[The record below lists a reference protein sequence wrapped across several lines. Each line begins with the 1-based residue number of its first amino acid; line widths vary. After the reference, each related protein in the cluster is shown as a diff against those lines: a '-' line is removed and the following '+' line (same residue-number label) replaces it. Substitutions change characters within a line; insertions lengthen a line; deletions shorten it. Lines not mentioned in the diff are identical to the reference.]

1 MREEMSFEES
11 LARLETIVKELES
24 GDVKLEEAIS
34 KFQEAVAL
42 AASCDKKLKEAEQ
55 NIHKILKED
64 GTLEDF
70 QPEE

>member
-1 MREEMSFEES
+1 MSFEES